1 MTQTQTQTKPRIYD
15 AKGASEFVN
24 GVKSARWFKDEARA
38 GRIDAGQIGQT
49 WYFRE
54 ETLLRLLE
62 ESFFP
67 AVNGRKPK

>member
-1 MTQTQTQTKPRIYD
+1 MTETTSKPRIYD
-15 AKGASEFVN
+15 AEGAERFVD
-24 GVKSARWFKDEARA
+24 GVKTARWFKDQARA

-62 ESFFP
+62 ESFHL
-67 AVNGRKPK
+67 AANYGR